1 MNYNQIDL
9 VYSININIKYALAMY
24 KFYISSFSMLRYNL
38 ALGIILSNFFMVF
51 E

>member
-9 VYSININIKYALAMY
+9 VYSININIKYALAMC

-38 ALGIILSNFFMVF
+38 ALGTILSNFFMVF